1 MIAGERTR
9 IKLSIGTIEDSIK
22 LTEDTYNLV
31 VTSHGMS
38 EDISPGQFF
47 MVKGWEGSSP
57 LLRRPFSVSDITG
70 GCLYFIIK
78 SMGTATQLI
87 TRLVKGDKLSLLGPL
102 GRGFVLDREVK
113 RHIMVAGGV
122 GIAPFPLLVKAL
134 KGNNRSV
141 DVELLYGDRDIGR
154 LIDTDCLSF
163 TNIQVSLATEDGS
176 AGQRGLVTDL
186 LSRRLNKEKSGETAI
201 YACGPGAM
209 LKEVQ
214 SQLLDYHGSLQF
226 SLESYMGCGLGS
238 CMGCVICTSKDG
250 NLIYNR
256 VCREGPVFDGKE
268 VVF

>member
-1 MIAGERTR
+1 MIDGERKR

-22 LTEDTYNLV
+22 LTEDTFNLV
-31 VTSHGMS
+31 VSLHGVS
-38 EDISPGQFF
+38 EDVSPGQFF

-57 LLRRPFSVSDITG
+57 LLRRPFSVSDIIG
-70 GCLYFIIK
+70 NCLHFIIK
-78 SMGTATQLI
+78 SMGTGTQLI
-87 TRLVKGDKLSLLGPL
+87 TELVKGDRLSLLGPL

-134 KGNNRSV
+134 KKYDRSAE
-141 DVELLYGDRDIGR
+141 VELLYGDRDIGR
-154 LIDTDCLSF
+154 LIDTDRLSL
-163 TNIQVSLATEDGS
+163 TNIPVSLATEDGS
-176 AGQRGLVTDL
+176 AGRRGLVTDL
-186 LSRRLNKEKSGETAI
+186 LSRTLSKEKSEETSI

-214 SQLLDYHGSLQF
+214 SQLLDCNVPFQF

-238 CMGCVICTSKDG
+238 CLGCVICTRKDG
-250 NLIYNR
+250 KLSYNR